1 MVLVAQSTNVLVDKL
16 MEPLLARFGQLV
28 AADIVLSI
36 LTCIF
41 FLGGVLW
48 LQVLSNGQSWRV
60 WPILL
65 MLTHGIILQSGF
77 LNFYVSTG
85 ICLLALALLWRPT
98 ILTGT
103 IATILFVI
111 ARFAHPLPIVWA
123 IGVLLYARLAERVE
137 QRARIWMIG
146 AAGVTLFA
154 VRAVMMWKFA
164 GSWKA
169 PRVLEF
175 TGASQILLHPTS
187 FALLAFGLLGL
198 SVTAI
203 MRCRNLRGVVRDPIF
218 HVYVVSMVAVVLM
231 PENVNAGQFS
241 SGGYISLRFSL
252 FAALAGL
259 GVLAR
264 HVHSAWFFKAGSLI
278 AILFFALLFRDAK
291 AASKIDHQVENQAAG
306 LAGMPRVTSQIRF
319 PQFRMESVLAKP
331 LHLPVVQPVQR
342 MFYDEHFGINI
353 AHIVDSACINHCI
366 SYGNYEPST
375 YQFRVRALPGNHF
388 AATTGAVSGEI
399 QAGHYIVQAS
409 DLPMYSIY
417 VCGPAESDLC
427 TRALS
432 VGEPNGY
439 PSK

>member
-1 MVLVAQSTNVLVDKL
+1 VLVTQSTNVLVDL
-16 MEPLLARFGQLV
+16 LIEPLLAHFGQL
-28 AADIVLSI
+28 AASHIVLSI
-36 LTCIF
+36 LTCTF

-48 LQVLSNGQSWRV
+48 LQALSNGQSWRV

-77 LNFYVSTG
+77 LNFYLSTA
-85 ICLLALALLWRPT
+85 ICLFALGLLWRPT
-98 ILTGT
+98 IPRVT
-103 IATILFVI
+103 IAVVLFVI
-111 ARFAHPLPIVWA
+111 ARFAHPLPILWA
-123 IGVLLYARLAERVE
+123 ISVLLYVRLASRVE
-137 QRARIWMIG
+137 QKARIWMIA
-146 AAGVTLFA
+146 AAGITLVA
-154 VRAVMMWKFA
+154 VRSIIMWKFA

-169 PRVLEF
+169 PRVLEV

-187 FALLAFGLLGL
+187 FALLALVLLVLGVAAVL
-198 SVTAI
+198 RS
-203 MRCRNLRGVVRDPIF
+203 RNLRGVVHDPIF
-218 HVYVVSMVAVVLM
+218 HVYVVSMIAVVLM

-252 FAALAGL
+252 FAALAGVA
-259 GVLAR
+259 VLAR
-264 HVHSAWFFKAGSLI
+264 HARSAWFFKAGGVI

-291 AASKIDHQVENQAAG
+291 AASKITHQLENETAA

-319 PQFRMESVLAKP
+319 PQFRMESELAKP
-331 LHLPVVQPVQR
+331 LHLPGIRAIQR
-342 MFYDEHFGINI
+342 MLYDEHFGINI
-353 AHIVDSACINHCI
+353 AHVVDAACIDHCI

-388 AATTGAVSGEI
+388 AATTGAVAGEI
-399 QAGHYIVQAS
+399 QAGHYVVQAG

-427 TRALS
+427 TRALR
-432 VGEPNGY
+432 VGETNGY